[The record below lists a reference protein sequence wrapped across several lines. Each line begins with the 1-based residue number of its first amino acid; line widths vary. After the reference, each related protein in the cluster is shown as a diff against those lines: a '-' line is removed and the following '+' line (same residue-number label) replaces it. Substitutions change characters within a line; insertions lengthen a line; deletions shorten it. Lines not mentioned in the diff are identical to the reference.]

1 MIVACTSHLNRAWN
15 RIIWQKDGEGCSG
28 LPRPGPGFESEMS
41 SMSFDDA
48 LGYPQTQTCSH
59 ILVDGKE
66 WLEQLRAVFS
76 IDAAARIRDCDSSP
90 LARCAIPRPTG

>member
-1 MIVACTSHLNRAWN
+1 
-15 RIIWQKDGEGCSG
+15 
-28 LPRPGPGFESEMS
+28 
-41 SMSFDDA
+41 MSFDDA

-76 IDAAARIRDCDSSP
+76 IDAATSICDCDSSSA
-90 LARCAIPRPTG
+90 ARRAIPRPTG